1 MTVDDTFIKV
11 LLPVLSLVLAAA
23 TFFIGRLT
31 ATKKEGEKSG
41 VMASDLGYIKA
52 GVDDLKKEL
61 RDLRDG
67 LAELNSRVAVAE
79 QEIKTLW
86 KQIDT
91 IRKGGN

>member
-1 MTVDDTFIKV
+1 MEDNFVKI
-11 LLPVLSLVLAAA
+11 LIPVLSLILAGA

-31 ATKKEGEKSG
+31 ASKSDGEKSG
-41 VMASDLGYIKA
+41 AMASDLGYIKA

-67 LAELNSRVAVAE
+67 LSALNSRMAVAE

-86 KQIDT
+86 KMINKVENDG
-91 IRKGGN
+91 K

>member
-1 MTVDDTFIKV
+1 MDNFVKI
-11 LLPVLSLVLAAA
+11 LIPALSLILTGA

-31 ATKKEGEKSG
+31 ASKNDGEKSG
-41 VMASDLGYIKA
+41 AMASDLGYIKA

-67 LAELNSRVAVAE
+67 LADLNSRMAVAD

-86 KQIDT
+86 KRLD
-91 IRKGGN
+91 KYENDGK

>member
-1 MTVDDTFIKV
+1 MDDTFIKIII
-11 LLPVLSLVLAAA
+11 PVLSLVLAGA

-31 ATKKEGEKSG
+31 ATKTEGEKSG
-41 VMASDLGYIKA
+41 AMASDLGYIKA

-67 LAELNSRVAVAE
+67 MADLNSRMAVAE

-86 KQIDT
+86 KMINKVENDG
-91 IRKGGN
+91 K

>member
-1 MTVDDTFIKV
+1 MDNFVKI
-11 LLPVLSLVLAAA
+11 LIPALSLILAGA

-31 ATKKEGEKSG
+31 ASKTDGEKSG
-41 VMASDLGYIKA
+41 AMASDLGYIKA

-67 LAELNSRVAVAE
+67 LADLNSRMAVAE

-86 KQIDT
+86 KMINKVENDG
-91 IRKGGN
+91 K

>member
-1 MTVDDTFIKV
+1 MDDIFVRIMI
-11 LLPVLSLVLAAA
+11 PVLSLVLAAA

-41 VMASDLGYIKA
+41 AMASDLGYIKA

-86 KQIDT
+86 KQLDT

>member
-1 MTVDDTFIKV
+1 LDDTFIKIII
-11 LLPVLSLVLAAA
+11 PVLSVILAGA

-31 ATKKEGEKSG
+31 ATKTEGEKTG
-41 VMASDLGYIKA
+41 AMASDLGYIKA

-67 LAELNSRVAVAE
+67 LADLNSRMAVAE

-86 KQIDT
+86 KMLNKVENDG
-91 IRKGGN
+91 K

>member
-1 MTVDDTFIKV
+1 MEDNFVKI
-11 LLPVLSLVLAAA
+11 LISVLSLILAGA

-31 ATKKEGEKSG
+31 STKSDGEKSG
-41 VMASDLGYIKA
+41 AMASDLGYIKA

-67 LAELNSRVAVAE
+67 LSALNSRMAVAE

-86 KQIDT
+86 KMINRSENDG
-91 IRKGGN
+91 K

>member
-1 MTVDDTFIKV
+1 MDDIFVKI
-11 LLPVLSLVLAAA
+11 LIPVLSLVLAGA

-31 ATKKEGEKSG
+31 ASKSDGEKSG
-41 VMASDLGYIKA
+41 AMASDLGYIKA

-67 LAELNSRVAVAE
+67 MADLNSRMAVAE

-86 KQIDT
+86 KMINKVENDG
-91 IRKGGN
+91 K